1 MFRVTFGVTI
11 YFQLLLSR
19 FQQYLMQL
27 KSLFEGW
34 AIARND
40 RAARVWIV
48 KIREIYGTRKI
59 LRAWKTFE
67 GGNGGILAWKRFE
80 PRIRFVEASIRS
92 EQTTWHANC
101 KVAAKRGSSRERY

>member
-27 KSLFEGW
+27 KSPFEGW

-48 KIREIYGTRKI
+48 KIREIYAARGRFYARGKLLKGGMEES
-59 LRAWKTFE
+59 LRGKDL
-67 GGNGGILAWKRFE
+67 N
-80 PRIRFVEASIRS
+80 
-92 EQTTWHANC
+92 
-101 KVAAKRGSSRERY
+101 RGFDLSRHR

>member
-1 MFRVTFGVTI
+1 
-11 YFQLLLSR
+11 
-19 FQQYLMQL
+19 MQL
-27 KSLFEGW
+27 KSPFEGW

-101 KVAAKRGSSRERY
+101 KVAAKRGSSWERY